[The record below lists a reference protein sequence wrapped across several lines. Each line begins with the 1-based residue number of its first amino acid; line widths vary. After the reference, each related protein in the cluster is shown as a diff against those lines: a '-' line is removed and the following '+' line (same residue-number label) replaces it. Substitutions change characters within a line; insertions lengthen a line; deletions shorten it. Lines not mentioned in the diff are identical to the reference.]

1 MDVIRI
7 IEFVIAFVA
16 GGGLT
21 TIVLLRYTK
30 KSALAQSKK
39 EENTA
44 YQAFLDTIKQQQDLL
59 NTSNETFESIFMH
72 KDEMVNDLTEL
83 VKNYRIQ
90 LEDNSK
96 RIDALKD
103 EIDLLKKDNQRLN
116 IENTELRRK
125 VKGLEDVVKK
135 EFTNKNEADEL

>member
-1 MDVIRI
+1 MDIIRI
-7 IEFVIAFVA
+7 VELLIAAA
-16 GGGLT
+16 GSSGLT
-21 TIVLLRYTK
+21 TIVLLKYTK
-30 KSALAQSKK
+30 KTALAQSKK
-39 EENTA
+39 EENGA

-59 NTSNETFESIFMH
+59 NTSNETFERIFMQ
-72 KDEMVNDLTEL
+72 KDAMVNDLAEL

-96 RIDALKD
+96 RIDSLKD

-116 IENTELRRK
+116 IENTELKRK

-135 EFTNKNEADEL
+135 EFTSKNDENG

>member
-1 MDVIRI
+1 MDYIRI
-7 IEFVIAFVA
+7 IELVIAAVG

-21 TIVLLRYTK
+21 TIVLLKYTK
-30 KSALAQSKK
+30 KTALAQSKK
-39 EENTA
+39 EENGA

-59 NTSNETFESIFMH
+59 NTSNETFERIFMQ
-72 KDEMVNDLTEL
+72 KDAMVNDLTEL

-96 RIDALKD
+96 RIDSLKD

-116 IENTELRRK
+116 IENTELKRK

-135 EFTNKNEADEL
+135 EFTNKDENE